1 MGRTGIETGIDKGDG
16 VGFVLFENI
25 KNDSFWKNDGSYR
38 LLLSLKSTTRIDK
51 CRHY

>member
-1 MGRTGIETGIDKGDG
+1 MGRTGIDKGDG

-25 KNDSFWKNDGSYR
+25 KHESFWKNDGFSR
-38 LLLSLKSTTRIDK
+38 LLFSLKSTARIDK